1 MAYKEDLEEAAA
13 EYVGD
18 VQMEGDLTAEEKAD
32 IIASMKEDF
41 MAGASQLAHFILWE
55 INAGKSLSD
64 IAAQLLELE
73 EDVTDD

>member
-13 EYVGD
+13 EYVED
-18 VQMEGDLTAEEKAD
+18 IEMEGELTAEEKAD

-55 INAGKSLSD
+55 INAGKSIAD
-64 IAAQLLELE
+64 ITAQLLELD
-73 EDVTDD
+73 DVTDD